1 MNIYICNKELT
12 SIINENNYN
21 LITDTI
27 IMKLKA
33 KVSLHQIFP
42 DNYLTQLAK
51 SRLLADEKEKV
62 LKQKHHQDL
71 TTIFD

>member
-1 MNIYICNKELT
+1 MQ
-12 SIINENNYN
+12 
-21 LITDTI
+21 DTI

-33 KVSLHQIFP
+33 KVSLHQIFS